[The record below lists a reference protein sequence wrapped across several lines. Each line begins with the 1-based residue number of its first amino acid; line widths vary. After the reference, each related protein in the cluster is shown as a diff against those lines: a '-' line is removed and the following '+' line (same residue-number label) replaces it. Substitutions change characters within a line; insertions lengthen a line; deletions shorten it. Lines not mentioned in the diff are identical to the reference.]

1 MLGRSGW
8 SFCILLSELLSEFL
22 ERSPFLELFCLNSSE
37 GHLFLKFTSW
47 RSPFS
52 EISSTFLPLEVTF
65 LEISGHGLHFSQIY
79 LANYVGHMKI
89 VFLLVVFLQVVC
101 LLLSFCRMSVCVLL
115 ILGTLTGPQGIPGA
129 SGGNPQ
135 NRSFFRIDFLMVF
148 SWFWHRFWMTFLMIF
163 ACFLDSFFDTFFKS
177 IFSQCSCFF
186 SGHPRSLHPGHPVA
200 RRHLVLDHGR
210 GLPLLA
216 AWTRSGQR
224 GQL

>member
-1 MLGRSGW
+1 MLTGSGW
-8 SFCILLSELLSEFL
+8 SFCILLSELSSLK
-22 ERSPFLELFCLNSSE
+22 SSE

-89 VFLLVVFLQVVC
+89 VFLLVVFLQVVF

-115 ILGTLTGPQGIPGA
+115 ILGTLTGPQGTPGT

-135 NRSFFRIDFLMVF
+135 IGPFFASIFLWFFDGFCIDF
-148 SWFWHRFWMTFLMIF
+148 
-163 ACFLDSFFDTFFKS
+163 
-177 IFSQCSCFF
+177 
-186 SGHPRSLHPGHPVA
+186 G
-200 RRHLVLDHGR
+200 
-210 GLPLLA
+210 
-216 AWTRSGQR
+216 
-224 GQL
+224 

>member
-1 MLGRSGW
+1 MLNGSGW
-8 SFCILLSELLSEFL
+8 SFCILLSELSSLK
-22 ERSPFLELFCLNSSE
+22 SSE

-115 ILGTLTGPQGIPGA
+115 ILGTLTGTQA
-129 SGGNPQ
+129 LSGNPGGTPK
-135 NRSFFRIDFLMVF
+135 NHYFFRIDLLMVF
-148 SWFWHRFWMTFLMIF
+148 
-163 ACFLDSFFDTFFKS
+163 
-177 IFSQCSCFF
+177 
-186 SGHPRSLHPGHPVA
+186 
-200 RRHLVLDHGR
+200 
-210 GLPLLA
+210 
-216 AWTRSGQR
+216 
-224 GQL
+224 

>member
-1 MLGRSGW
+1 MFKYIRSRPEGARGVLDGSGW
-8 SFCILLSELLSEFL
+8 SFCILLSELSSLK
-22 ERSPFLELFCLNSSE
+22 SSE

-115 ILGTLTGPQGIPGA
+115 ILNSLTGPQGTPGF
-129 SGGNPQ
+129 PV
-135 NRSFFRIDFLMVF
+135 NRSI
-148 SWFWHRFWMTFLMIF
+148 IF
-163 ACFLDSFFDTFFKS
+163 VA
-177 IFSQCSCFF
+177 
-186 SGHPRSLHPGHPVA
+186 SLF
-200 RRHLVLDHGR
+200 
-210 GLPLLA
+210 
-216 AWTRSGQR
+216 
-224 GQL
+224 

>member
-1 MLGRSGW
+1 MLTGSGW
-8 SFCILLSELLSEFL
+8 SFCILLSELSSLK
-22 ERSPFLELFCLNSSE
+22 SSE

-115 ILGTLTGPQGIPGA
+115 ILGTLTGTHA
-129 SGGNPQ
+129 LSGNPGGTPK
-135 NRSFFRIDFLMVF
+135 NHYFFRIDFFMVF
-148 SWFWHRFWMTFLMIF
+148 SWFWHRFLMTFLMIF
-163 ACFLDSFFDTFFKS
+163 QCCLHSFFDTYF
-177 IFSQCSCFF
+177 
-186 SGHPRSLHPGHPVA
+186 
-200 RRHLVLDHGR
+200 
-210 GLPLLA
+210 
-216 AWTRSGQR
+216 
-224 GQL
+224 